1 MSALAAGSRRLVIAF
16 DGDDTLWINND
27 DQRRWERE
35 CRRRDVEGLPHPGM
49 SEAFRRYLREFGCL
63 QGGVARALDSSCR
76 QICEGELPSHWSA
89 QVEAIPEMTRALNLR
104 YRSGSER
111 VLERL
116 KGAGYALWL
125 ITKGDLI
132 RQAIKLSCVPFLN
145 LFDVVEIVDRKN
157 LATYRR
163 VLAANHCRASAL
175 TMVGDAFWEDVVP
188 VVLLGGR
195 AVHVPIDRR
204 SLVQRLERVLPKG
217 RIRVCRLLEDV
228 PHALAATGWGNTGAG
243 APNQA

>member
-1 MSALAAGSRRLVIAF
+1 L
-16 DGDDTLWINND
+16 
-27 DQRRWERE
+27 
-35 CRRRDVEGLPHPGM
+35 
-49 SEAFRRYLREFGCL
+49 
-63 QGGVARALDSSCR
+63 
-76 QICEGELPSHWSA
+76 HWSA

-104 YRSGSER
+104 YRSGGER
-111 VLERL
+111 LLERL
-116 KGAGYALWL
+116 RAAGYALWL

-163 VLAANHCRASAL
+163 VLAANHCRPSAL

-195 AVHVPIDRR
+195 AVHVPIDRW
-204 SLVQRLERVLPKG
+204 SLVQRLESVLPKG
-217 RIRVCRLLEDV
+217 RIRVCRQLEDV
-228 PHALAATGWGNTGAG
+228 PHAIPAG
-243 APNQA
+243 LG